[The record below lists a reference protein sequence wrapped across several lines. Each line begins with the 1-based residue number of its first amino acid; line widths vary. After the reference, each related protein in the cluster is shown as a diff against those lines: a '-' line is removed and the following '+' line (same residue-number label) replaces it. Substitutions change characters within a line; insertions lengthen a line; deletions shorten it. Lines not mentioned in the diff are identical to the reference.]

1 MMGKKDKLEPKLFYN
16 GISLERR
23 IPMDHPLRKI
33 KQRIDFTFIRSQVE
47 DLYGKN
53 GNESIDPVIIL
64 KMMLL
69 LFYENIKS
77 ERLLASQLSLR
88 LDWLWFCDYDI
99 DDPTP
104 NHSIISKARSRWGA
118 DVFATFFGNILSQC
132 IEAGLVDGQTIH
144 IDSSTIKADASR
156 GKLKPKLELIGKQL
170 YQQLDEEIDIPSE
183 LSADK
188 PGTKITEVDPDAR
201 LAAKNGT
208 VMLGYKDH
216 RVIDDS
222 HGIITA
228 TVTTAANIRDEKVL
242 PKAVEGHIKNTG
254 IKPDKA
260 VADKGYGYT
269 EIYSYL
275 HHRNI
280 LPCIPHKDDDASK
293 NNKIGRSEFIYDRR
307 NDCYICPMG
316 HILKK
321 NFVDRHQH
329 KICYMANRKIC
340 EQCESF
346 ESCVSSTIYGRSITR
361 KIEADILEWA
371 DNCLP
376 RYQRQRLMRRRMY
389 KAEGSFADAANNHGF
404 KRARWRGLT
413 KVRIQNLMIAA
424 IQNLRKLLRYT
435 GESETA
441 KAVQYGVNAVFN
453 FIHQELFVNWLVVK
467 NANKLFKS
475 RLDLTF

>member
-1 MMGKKDKLEPKLFYN
+1 LVKENQNMMGKKDKLEPKLFYN
-16 GISLERR
+16 GISIERR
-23 IPMDHPLRKI
+23 IPQDHPLRKI
-33 KQRIDFTFIRSQVE
+33 KQLVDFTFIRSQVD

-77 ERLLASQLSLR
+77 ERHLASHLPLR

-104 NHSIISKARSRWGA
+104 NHSVISKARSRWGV
-118 DVFATFFGNILSQC
+118 DVFATFFENILSQC

-170 YQQLDEEIDIPSE
+170 YQQLDKETDDRSE
-183 LSADK
+183 LSGDRSS
-188 PGTKITEVDPDAR
+188 TKITEVDPDAR

-208 VMLGYKDH
+208 VILGYKDH

-228 TVTTAANIRDEKVL
+228 TVTTPANIRDE
-242 PKAVEGHIKNTG
+242 EHIENTG
-254 IKPDKA
+254 IKPDTA

-275 HHRNI
+275 YHKNI
-280 LPCIPHKDDDASK
+280 LPCIPHRDDDASK
-293 NNKIGRSEFIYDRR
+293 NNKTSRAEFIYDRC
-307 NDCYICPMG
+307 NDCYICPRG
-316 HILKK
+316 HTLRKAFI
-321 NFVDRHQH
+321 DRGQQ

-389 KAEGSFADAANNHGF
+389 KAEGSFADAANNHGY

-413 KVRIQNLMIAA
+413 KVKMQNLMIAT
-424 IQNLRKLLRYT
+424 IQNLRKLLRYI
-435 GESETA
+435 GGSGSA
-441 KAVQYGVNAVFN
+441 QAVQDAINVAILN
-453 FIHQELFVNWLVVK
+453 FIHHNLCIN
-467 NANKLFKS
+467 
-475 RLDLTF
+475 RLADYQASE

>member
-16 GISLERR
+16 GISIERR
-23 IPMDHPLRKI
+23 IPQDHPLRKI
-33 KQRIDFTFIRSQVE
+33 KQLVDFTFIRSQVD

-77 ERLLASQLSLR
+77 ERHLASHLPLR

-104 NHSIISKARSRWGA
+104 NHSVISKARSRWGV
-118 DVFATFFGNILSQC
+118 DVFATFFENILSQC

-170 YQQLDEEIDIPSE
+170 YQQLDKETDDRSE
-183 LSADK
+183 LSGDRSS
-188 PGTKITEVDPDAR
+188 TKITEVDPDAR

-208 VMLGYKDH
+208 VILGYKDH

-228 TVTTAANIRDEKVL
+228 TVTTPANIRDEKAL
-242 PKAVEGHIKNTG
+242 PKVVEEHIENTG
-254 IKPDKA
+254 IKPDTA

-275 HHRNI
+275 YHKNI
-280 LPCIPHKDDDASK
+280 LPCIPHRDDDASK
-293 NNKIGRSEFIYDRR
+293 NNKTSRAEFIYDRC
-307 NDCYICPMG
+307 NDCYICPRG
-316 HILKK
+316 HTLRKAFI
-321 NFVDRHQH
+321 DRGQQ

-389 KAEGSFADAANNHGF
+389 KAEGSFADAANNHGY

-413 KVRIQNLMIAA
+413 KVKMQNLMIAT
-424 IQNLRKLLRYT
+424 IQNLRKLLRYI
-435 GESETA
+435 GGSGSA
-441 KAVQYGVNAVFN
+441 QAVQDAINVAILN
-453 FIHQELFVNWLVVK
+453 FIHHNLCIN
-467 NANKLFKS
+467 
-475 RLDLTF
+475 RLADYQASE